1 MAINLEDYQELI
13 ESLSPELQE
22 SLHSAWHDATKVFS
36 ARGLDNYLKGA
47 AALKTLGKGDDLIVA
62 WINHAPLVAK
72 EIGEDVVPDL
82 IQTALELASKTSG
95 AVIELVLSTAPTAAS
110 RLGDEILFRAYLQFL
125 NTLLSQAPRG
135 VRPMLENLEKLF
147 SQLTLGG
154 LRRWALWG
162 AHAHRTNYPEQGSYF
177 SLQSKE
183 SQAMLQKER
192 KGTLFI
198 DVQRRINMYLR
209 ALWARDFFMKPT
221 SGDFETREGHRPFVE
236 GYFIHLPDAYDDFIL
251 PARPL
256 QPIQPLAALSPT
268 LPLHPQG
275 VGWGCKAAEAAT
287 TTHKGREQ
295 SLLPPQ
301 GEGWDGGGARAGSG
315 EGTRISGLSM
325 YRAAAAH
332 SAAHIVYTRDPIS
345 AESLNPWQMAV
356 ISVIEDARVET
367 LAVRK
372 FPGLKQRWSA
382 LHTIEPA
389 QDSSAGDYLNRL
401 ARALLDEIY
410 QDNDPWIAQGRVLF
424 KQAAENLDTNQ
435 VSWDI
440 GVQLAHEFM
449 AKRIPFNPR
458 TDLLIAPYRDDNRY
472 FWEFEEFDFDK
483 AMAAG
488 YDAPKQVRKHV
499 SLMEF
504 ANEIDVENA
513 GDDAEEIWVLG
524 TELFPYEDMGKSYN
538 ELEGREPVSEPYH
551 YSEWDYQIQLE
562 RPAWATVLE
571 KRSKAGDLQLID
583 DITSQHKRTIGRLKF
598 LLDALQPQGV
608 TRIRKLEDGDE
619 VDVNAAIRAMIDIR
633 MGQQPDP
640 RIMMRSV
647 RKVRDISVM
656 VLLDLSESTNEKVSG
671 QDYSVLDLQRQATVL
686 LADAINKIGDP
697 FAIHGFCSDGRHNV
711 EYSRF
716 KDFDQ
721 PYNDLPKS
729 RLAGMSG
736 QLSTR
741 MGAAIRHAGHY
752 LKQQKSAKK
761 LLLVITD
768 GEPAD
773 VDVRDPQ
780 YLRYDTKKA
789 VEEMARCG
797 VTTFCMSLDPR
808 ADQYVSRIFGA
819 RNYMVVDHV
828 ERLPE
833 KLPVLYAG
841 LTR

>member
-1 MAINLEDYQELI
+1 MSIDFEDYQEL
-13 ESLSPELQE
+13 LSALTAEQQE
-22 SLHSAWHDATKVFS
+22 HLRCAWLEAAKVFS
-36 ARGLDNYLKGA
+36 SRGLDNYLKGA
-47 AALKTLGKGDDLIVA
+47 AALKSLGKGDGLVLA
-62 WINHAPLVAK
+62 WIDQAPLVAK
-72 EIGEDVVPDL
+72 EIGEDAVPDL
-82 IQTALELASKTSG
+82 VQTALTLSSKTS
-95 AVIELVLSTAPTAAS
+95 ASVIELVLTSAPTAAS
-110 RLGDEILFRAYLQFL
+110 RLGDEQLFRAYLQFL

-135 VRPMLENLEKLF
+135 VRPMLENLEVLF

-162 AHAHRTNYPEQGSYF
+162 AHAHRTNYPEQASYF

-183 SQAMLQKER
+183 SLAMLQQER
-192 KGTLFI
+192 KGTLFV

-221 SGDFETREGHRPFVE
+221 SGDFESREGRRPFVAD
-236 GYFIHLPDAYDDFIL
+236 YFIHLPDAYDDF
-251 PARPL
+251 
-256 QPIQPLAALSPT
+256 SSGDV
-268 LPLHPQG
+268 G
-275 VGWGCKAAEAAT
+275 V
-287 TTHKGREQ
+287 
-295 SLLPPQ
+295 
-301 GEGWDGGGARAGSG
+301 
-315 EGTRISGLSM
+315 SGLEL

-332 SAAHIVYTRDPIS
+332 SAAHIVYTRQPIS
-345 AESLNPWQMAV
+345 AEGLSLFQMAV
-356 ISVIEDARVET
+356 IGVIEDARVET
-367 LAVRK
+367 LAIGK
-372 FPGLKQRWSA
+372 FPGLRQLWSA
-382 LHTIEPA
+382 LHSV
-389 QDSSAGDYLNRL
+389 DSSQANTAGDYLNRL
-401 ARALLDEIY
+401 ARALLDERY
-410 QDNDPWIAQGRVLF
+410 QDNDPWIVQGRLLF
-424 KQAAENLDTNQ
+424 GQAAGRLDDNRL
-435 VSWDI
+435 SWDV
-440 GVQLAHEFM
+440 GVQLAHAFLSR
-449 AKRIPFNPR
+449 RIAFNPHSDQL
-458 TDLLIAPYRDDNRY
+458 TAPYRDDNRY

-483 AMAAG
+483 AIAAG
-488 YDAPKQVRKHV
+488 YAAPRQVRKHV

-524 TELFPYEDMGKSYN
+524 TELFPYEDTGKSFN
-538 ELEGREPVSEPYH
+538 ELEGREPVSEPHH

-562 RPAWATVLE
+562 RPAWATVQE
-571 KRSKAGDLQLID
+571 KRPKIGDLKLIE
-583 DITSQHKRTIGRLKF
+583 DIVDQHKRTIGRLKF

-608 TRIRKLEDGDE
+608 TRIRRLEDGD
-619 VDVNAAIRAMIDIR
+619 DLDINAAISAMIDIR
-633 MGQQPDP
+633 MAQQPDP

-656 VLLDLSESTNEKVSG
+656 VLLDLSESTNEKVAG
-671 QDYSVLDLQRQATVL
+671 RDYSVLDLQRQATVL
-686 LADAINKIGDP
+686 LADAIHKIGDP

-711 EYSRF
+711 EYFRF
-716 KDFDQ
+716 KDFGQD
-721 PYNDLPKS
+721 YNDEPKA

-736 QLSTR
+736 KLSTR

-752 LKQQKSAKK
+752 LKLQKSAKK

-780 YLRYDTKKA
+780 YLRFDAKKA
-789 VEEMARCG
+789 VEEMARSG
-797 VTTFCMSLDPR
+797 VVTFCMSLDPR

>member
-1 MAINLEDYQELI
+1 MSINLEDYQELI
-13 ESLSPELQE
+13 DALSPELQE
-22 SLHSAWHDATKVFS
+22 SLHAAWHEAARVFS

-47 AALKTLGKGDDLIVA
+47 AALKTLGKGDDLIA
-62 WINHAPLVAK
+62 TWIDHAPLVAK
-72 EIGEDVVPDL
+72 EIGEDIIPDL
-82 IQTALELASKTSG
+82 IQTVLELASKTSG
-95 AVIELVLSTAPTAAS
+95 AVIELVLSTAPTAAN
-110 RLGDEILFRAYLQFL
+110 RLGDETLFRAYLQFL

-135 VRPMLENLEKLF
+135 VRPMLENLEMLF

-162 AHAHRTNYPEQGSYF
+162 AHAHRTNYPEQGNYF

-183 SQAMLQKER
+183 SLAMLQKER

-221 SGDFETREGHRPFVE
+221 SGDFETREGYQPFVE
-236 GYFIHLPDAYDDFIL
+236 GYFIHLPDAYDDFT
-251 PARPL
+251 
-256 QPIQPLAALSPT
+256 SPT
-268 LPLHPQG
+268 
-275 VGWGCKAAEAAT
+275 
-287 TTHKGREQ
+287 
-295 SLLPPQ
+295 
-301 GEGWDGGGARAGSG
+301 GARLAPLPQAGEGSG
-315 EGTRISGLSM
+315 EGNIRIPGLEM

-332 SAAHIVYTRDPIS
+332 SAAHLVYTRDPIS
-345 AESLNPWQMAV
+345 AEALNPWQMAV

-367 LAVRK
+367 LSIRK
-372 FPGLKQRWSA
+372 FPGLKHLWAQ
-382 LHTIEPA
+382 LHTIESD
-389 QDSSAGDYLNRL
+389 QGNSAGDYLNRL
-401 ARALLDEIY
+401 ARALLDDHY
-410 QDNDPWIAQGRVLF
+410 QDSDSWIAQGRVLL
-424 KQAAENLDTNQ
+424 KQAAERLDTNQ
-435 VSWDI
+435 TSWDI

-449 AKRIPFNPR
+449 TKRIPFNPR
-458 TDLLIAPYRDDNRY
+458 TDLLTAPYRDDNRY
-472 FWEFEEFDFDK
+472 FWEFEEFDFEK
-483 AMAAG
+483 SMAAG
-488 YDAPKQVRKHV
+488 YDTIKQVRKHV

-538 ELEGREPVSEPYH
+538 ELEGKEPVSEPYH

-571 KRSKAGDLQLID
+571 KRAKAGDLQLIN

-656 VLLDLSESTNEKVSG
+656 VLLDLSESTNDKVSG
-671 QDYSVLDLQRQATVL
+671 QEYSVLDLQRQATVL

-721 PYNDLPKS
+721 PYNEVPKS

-789 VEEMARCG
+789 VEEMARSG

-819 RNYMVVDHV
+819 KNYMVVDHV